1 MNGAGGVN
9 EIWGKDGGERE
20 IGGGEKIFAI
30 GKEGEGER
38 GKVKKTLK
46 LSVHTKKFSFE
57 KVNEIFFSGLS
68 VHS

>member
-38 GKVKKTLK
+38 GKVKGGKNIK
-46 LSVHTKKFSFE
+46 AFGSYQEV
-57 KVNEIFFSGLS
+57 
-68 VHS
+68 